1 MIEPVVVVFPAYNAE
16 KTLAPVIKGLRQVLP
31 RSTIIGINDG
41 SQDGTAA
48 LLRSVCDRTID
59 FPTNRGKGAALRA
72 GFASALETNCRAVLT
87 IDADGQHDP
96 AFAPA
101 ILSALDTSHISIG
114 TRDLSGQQVPRH
126 RRIANMMS
134 SAATRIVS
142 GGAVRDSQ
150 SGYRGIRREV
160 LNEIHAEGDR
170 YEFETDFVIRAAR
183 AGFSITNVPIS
194 TIYGPASYFREFH
207 DAMRVIRVIWK
218 HRSGAFRRKARRS
231 VIPVT
236 SPDVT
241 KA

>member
-16 KTLAPVIKGLRQVLP
+16 KTLSPVIKGLRQVLP
-31 RSTIIGINDG
+31 RAKIIGVNDG
-41 SQDGTAA
+41 SLDGTGA
-48 LLRSVCDRTID
+48 LLKSVCDGMID
-59 FPTNRGKGAALRA
+59 FAVNRGKGAALSA
-72 GFASALETNCRAVLT
+72 GFAAALKTDCRAVLT
-87 IDADGQHDP
+87 IDSDGQHDP

-101 ILSALDTSHISIG
+101 ILSALDTSHIAIG
-114 TRDLSGQQVPRH
+114 TRDLGGQQVPRH

-160 LNEIHAEGDR
+160 LEEVQAQGDR
-170 YEFETDFVIRAAR
+170 YEFETDFVIRAAH

-207 DAMRVIRVIWK
+207 DAMRVIGVIWK
-218 HRSGAFRRKARRS
+218 HRGGALRRRS
-231 VIPVT
+231 RRPIPVT